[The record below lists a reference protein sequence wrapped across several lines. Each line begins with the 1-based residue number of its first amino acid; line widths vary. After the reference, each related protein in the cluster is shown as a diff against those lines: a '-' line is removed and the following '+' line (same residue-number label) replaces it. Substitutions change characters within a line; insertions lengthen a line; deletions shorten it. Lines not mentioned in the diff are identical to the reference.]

1 MRSLLKLIGFGLLLL
16 GFYFLGQ
23 NVIFTTQTSVYWWR
37 EIPAAGSVLA
47 VMSGVFVL
55 LFGRSSTKQMGWLLV
70 GLGMILAFLSGGIIL
85 RPTSLWTFSL
95 AFASFAGGY
104 KLMTTGRL

>member
-1 MRSLLKLIGFGLLLL
+1 MRSFLKLIGFGLLLL

-23 NVIFTTQTSVYWWR
+23 NVIVATRGSVYWWR

-47 VMSGVFVL
+47 IMGGVFTL
-55 LFGRSSTKQMGWLLV
+55 LFARSSVKELGWLLIGV
-70 GLGMILAFLSGGIIL
+70 GMILAFLSGGIVL
-85 RPTSLWTFSL
+85 KPMSLWTFSL